1 MKKRFQFCLLVC
13 STLIIS
19 ACNLNVP
26 LRYEKPS
33 NNDTYTI
40 DYLFQHDGVKVYR
53 FWDRGNYVYFTTRG
67 DATSIHGDSTQQ
79 RTVTIHREDSIVS
92 PIW

>member
-53 FWDRGNYVYFTTRG
+53 FYDMGNYVYFTTRG
-67 DATSIHGDSTQQ
+67 DATSIHADSTKQ
-79 RTVTIHREDSIVS
+79 RTITIHREDSIVS

>member
-26 LRYEKPS
+26 LR
-33 NNDTYTI
+33 
-40 DYLFQHDGVKVYR
+40 LFQHDGVKVYR
-53 FWDRGNYVYFTTRG
+53 FRDRGNYVYFTTRG
-67 DATSIHGDSTQQ
+67 DVTSIHADSTKQ
-79 RTVTIHREDSIVS
+79 RTITIHREDSIVS